1 MLCRVVLSDLHAKQ
15 PNSRL
20 KVVPIDNPAADKI
33 TITYPNTSPGIKRL
47 LEQDLLE
54 LEHDAFYL
62 RVVQRDPMGVH
73 GVWRDVVL
81 RVEPASVARHG
92 KHLAYRA
99 CLETEV
105 EIEREGAQ
113 QPKDWASMLDLR

>member
-1 MLCRVVLSDLHAKQ
+1 MI
-15 PNSRL
+15 SRWRHG
-20 KVVPIDNPAADKI
+20 PIDNAAADKI
-33 TITYPNTSPGIKRL
+33 TITYTNTSPGIKRL
-47 LEQDLLE
+47 LEQE
-54 LEHDAFYL
+54 RSGRTRARRIYL

-81 RVEPASVARHG
+81 RVEPAARHG
-92 KHLAYRA
+92 EHLVYRA

-113 QPKDWASMLDLR
+113 QPGDWASMMDLR

>member
-1 MLCRVVLSDLHAKQ
+1 MLCRVVLNDLHARQ

-33 TITYPNTSPGIKRL
+33 TITYANTSPGIKRL

-73 GVWRDVVL
+73 GAWRDVVL
-81 RVEPASVARHG
+81 RVERASVARDG

-113 QPKDWASMLDLR
+113 QPRDWASMLDLR

>member
-1 MLCRVVLSDLHAKQ
+1 MLCRVVLNDLHTKQ

-81 RVEPASVARHG
+81 RVEPAARHG
-92 KHLAYRA
+92 KHHVYRA
-99 CLETEV
+99 CLAT
-105 EIEREGAQ
+105 EIEEERESAQ
-113 QPKDWASMLDLR
+113 QPGDWASMLDLR